1 VDDGNVGDGDAPG
14 ERHDDVAP
22 GFDADGG
29 AASADA
35 DAVGEPREAAESG
48 FEG

>member
-1 VDDGNVGDGDAPG
+1 MTEMSVMEMPRG